1 MCCPALGLMSS
12 GDIGMPPA
20 PGTFPPAAFLAHQLT
35 PGHFNSSRLFQARDL
50 IVLGLPRSLGERPM
64 VIMRRLVSCVILTPP
79 RLLPLSLDCSACTE
93 HGWHG
98 LLRLPLRGYS

>member
-1 MCCPALGLMSS
+1 
-12 GDIGMPPA
+12 
-20 PGTFPPAAFLAHQLT
+20 
-35 PGHFNSSRLFQARDL
+35 
-50 IVLGLPRSLGERPM
+50 LPRSLGESPM